1 MGQEQAEAVMRL
13 ASEQGFA
20 HELAAGTGMRGWAL
34 AEQGQVEEGIAQMR
48 HSLAA
53 RRAMGAKIVEP
64 IFLARLAETYGKVGQ
79 GEEGLRI
86 HHTIKFTSY

>member
-34 AEQGQVEEGIAQMR
+34 AEQGQVEEGIAQM
-48 HSLAA
+48 HSGLVA